1 MAKKRSACSNSGKDA
16 PARPDGLEW
25 LPGAGKA
32 TAGHLTEAGIATRDD
47 FLWWLPFRYE
57 DRRNPVPLSSIQPDT
72 TGCFRARIL
81 AIKSR
86 RGFRRGLTITEAL
99 LGDDTG
105 SVHVVWFN
113 QPWLE
118 KSLPAG
124 THVYLYGKVGL
135 FSTKRGLRLQIDN
148 PDVEKESAGEPG
160 VHADRIVPVHHK
172 AGGIG
177 AKGMRTLF
185 HRYFKAA
192 PGLPDVLPASV
203 LEAES
208 LPSRDRAFRGVHFPA
223 PDVRMADLAGLR
235 TPPQRRLILE
245 ELLAFQW
252 LQMEVRREREA
263 LKGAVLEPTG
273 ETGDLLRSILP
284 FSLTPAQRR
293 VFKEIADDL
302 KGLRPMY
309 RLLQGDVG
317 SGKTIVAF
325 LSLVAA
331 AHVGFQGAFMAPT
344 EILARQ
350 QYLKLEHLL
359 EGTGLGVRFLSASV
373 KGAERK
379 RVLSDL
385 ASGDAAIV
393 VGTHSLFQK
402 GVSYRRLG
410 LVVIDEQHRFGVE
423 QRSRLVAKGDSPN
436 VLVMTA
442 TPIPRSLA
450 MTLYGDLDIS
460 VIDELPPGR
469 KKIKT
474 VVRDESARHKME
486 AFLRKEVAE
495 GRQVFFVFPLVEESE
510 ASDLKAATEAF
521 ERFRAGPFRGVPSAL
536 LHGKMKARDKEDVMG
551 RVRSGDVKLLV
562 ATSVVEVGVDL
573 PDASVMVVEHAERF
587 GLAQLHQLRGRVGRG
602 GQKGYCVL
610 MQSEGLSP
618 ESMERLKVM
627 ERTQDGFE
635 IAEADLGFRGAGQL
649 GGTRQWGGGDFKIA
663 DPLRDR
669 ELLET
674 ARKWAGALSDPAYE
688 WKDKEKERFLKWIG
702 RHRKYWSAYGRIG

>member
-1 MAKKRSACSNSGKDA
+1 MARKRSVCSKSAKEA
-16 PARPDGLEW
+16 PSRPDGFAW
-25 LPGAGKA
+25 LPGCGRA
-32 TAGHLTEAGIATRDD
+32 TAGHLADAGIATADD

-57 DRRNPVPLSSIQPDT
+57 DRRNPVPLSTIQPDT
-72 TGCFRARIL
+72 TGCFRARVL

-86 RGFRRGLTITEAL
+86 RGFRRGLTVTEAL
-99 LGDDTG
+99 VGDDTG

-124 THVYLYGKVGL
+124 TLVYLYGKVGL
-135 FSTKRGLRLQIDN
+135 FSTRRGLRLQIDN

-177 AKGMRTLF
+177 AKGLRTLF
-185 HRYFKAA
+185 FRYFKASPA
-192 PGLPDVLPASV
+192 LPEVLPASL
-203 LEAES
+203 LEAED
-208 LPSRDRAFRGVHFPA
+208 LPPRDQAFREAHFPA
-223 PDVRMADLAGLR
+223 ADVRMQDLVALR
-235 TPPQRRLILE
+235 TPPQRRLIFE

-252 LQMEVRREREA
+252 LQMEVRRDREA
-263 LKGAVLEPTG
+263 LKGAVVTPTG
-273 ETGDLLRSILP
+273 ETGDLLRRVLP
-284 FSLTPAQRR
+284 FSLTAAQRR
-293 VFKEIADDL
+293 VFKEIVEDL
-302 KGLRPMY
+302 KDVRPMY

-325 LSLVAA
+325 LALVAA

-350 QYLKLEHLL
+350 QYLKLERLL
-359 EGTGLGVRFLSASV
+359 EGTGLGVCFLSASV

-385 ASGDAAIV
+385 ASGKAAIV

-410 LVVIDEQHRFGVE
+410 VVVIDEQHRFGVE

-469 KKIKT
+469 QKITT
-474 VVRDESARHKME
+474 VVRDESARRKME
-486 AFLRKEVAE
+486 AFLRKETAE

-521 ERFRAGPFRGVPSAL
+521 ERFREGAFRGVPSAL
-536 LHGKMKARDKEDVMG
+536 LHGRMKAREKEEVMG

-573 PDASVMVVEHAERF
+573 PEASVMVVEHAERF

-602 GQKGYCVL
+602 GQKGFCVL
-610 MQSEGLSP
+610 MQSEGVAP
-618 ESMERLKVM
+618 ESVERLKVM

-635 IAEADLGFRGAGQL
+635 IAEADLTFRGAGQL

-669 ELLET
+669 EALSR
-674 ARKWAGALSDPAYE
+674 ARTWAGALSDPAYE
-688 WKDKEKERFLKWIG
+688 WQDKDKERFLKWVG
-702 RHRKYWSAYGRIG
+702 KHRKYWSAYGRIG